1 MVCVNCQ
8 FQDKFP
14 SVVLNK
20 DKEIQIEMGKKEAEV
35 LRLRRRLEARRPRQT
50 QCHYFNDESHVAA
63 AGYDTVRAMCSV
75 FSRVGTR
82 QEGPLVVRKS
92 TQPYSVCVSRPP
104 PPTTQMWKMQTKGR
118 RSGANCHLSNNAKN
132 RDVDHRITQ

>member
-35 LRLRRRLEARRPRQT
+35 LRLRRRLKARP
-50 QCHYFNDESHVAA
+50 AA
-63 AGYDTVRAMCSV
+63 ASNTM
-75 FSRVGTR
+75 
-82 QEGPLVVRKS
+82 PLF
-92 TQPYSVCVSRPP
+92 Q
-104 PPTTQMWKMQTKGR
+104 
-118 RSGANCHLSNNAKN
+118 
-132 RDVDHRITQ
+132 